1 MVDRLIHKA
10 EVVKIEADSY
20 RLKEAKE
27 REAEKKAKR
36 KKAPK
41 TKKGPGE

>member
-10 EVVKIEADSY
+10 EVLKIEADSY

-27 REAEKKAKR
+27 REAQKKATRRR
-36 KKAPK
+36 KGAGKPK
-41 TKKGPGE
+41 VEP